1 MSQVLTP
8 SSVRVYL
15 SAVVLM
21 HKLAGFSDPINPS
34 QFSIEVVLK
43 GTKRFQALQS
53 TRKREPITLQ
63 LLDKLLSQIQ
73 HTGSIIKK
81 DQYTLLFT
89 LTFFGL
95 LRLSEFTVSSMKEF
109 NPRIRA
115 TKKQCAFVKESQHLL
130 PLLIQNRPSEAP
142 VGSFY

>member
-1 MSQVLTP
+1 MPALKETVAYFAVAMSRVLTP

-43 GTKRFQALQS
+43 GTKRFQALQP

-63 LLDKLLSQIQ
+63 LLDKLLSQRR

-81 DQYTLLFT
+81 DRYTLVAAFIYPHILW
-89 LTFFGL
+89 
-95 LRLSEFTVSSMKEF
+95 
-109 NPRIRA
+109 A
-115 TKKQCAFVKESQHLL
+115 TTHK
-130 PLLIQNRPSEAP
+130 
-142 VGSFY
+142 